1 MCPQFTKRLYIPKSR
16 SKTFELIDNVFGH
29 KIICAASMI
38 DLETYNNM
46 LLLFVFFFTDKVH
59 VQRCISDQYNRSFC
73 EKGGHIHHISV
84 LVSTIVLVK

>member
-29 KIICAASMI
+29 KIIFAASKI

-46 LLLFVFFFTDKVH
+46 LLLFFFFTDKEH
-59 VQRCISDQYNRSFC
+59 VQRCISDLYNRSFC
-73 EKGGHIHHISV
+73 EKGGLIHHISV
-84 LVSTIVLVK
+84 LVSTNVLV